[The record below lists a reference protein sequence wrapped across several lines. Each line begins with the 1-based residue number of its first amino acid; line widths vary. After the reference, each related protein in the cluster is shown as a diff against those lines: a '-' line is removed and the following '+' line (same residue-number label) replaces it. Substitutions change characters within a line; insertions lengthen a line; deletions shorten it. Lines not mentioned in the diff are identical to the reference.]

1 MKNIVKR
8 PDEFDYG
15 EFYYIRRKYKPYILE
30 GDYSRIFTILDCS
43 TLGAIRS
50 EDRYKLSELKI
61 DVPYFKEDIID
72 FERVQDEYIKF
83 WIEKRFEYSGV
94 YLDRIN
100 IETKRDILYLTDKN
114 IKIGQ
119 PFLGYTDFSIIF
131 QRQESFSEGVINSI
145 LKLGGSLKSDI
156 LCGYEYKRLGED
168 QKLYRSYKGANG
180 IYNMAIPWDEKTYEE
195 QILDPILNYDWDSQT
210 VRR

>member
-15 EFYYIRRKYKPYILE
+15 EFYYIIRKYKPYVLE

-50 EDRYKLSELKI
+50 EDQYKLSELKI

-83 WIEKRFEYSGV
+83 WIEKRFEYSGQG
-94 YLDRIN
+94 RHS
-100 IETKRDILYLTDKN
+100 LY
-114 IKIGQ
+114 
-119 PFLGYTDFSIIF
+119 
-131 QRQESFSEGVINSI
+131 
-145 LKLGGSLKSDI
+145 KLRF
-156 LCGYEYKRLGED
+156 CW
-168 QKLYRSYKGANG
+168 N
-180 IYNMAIPWDEKTYEE
+180 TF
-195 QILDPILNYDWDSQT
+195 DS
-210 VRR
+210 RCFW